1 MDVKTQ
7 AQMNQDI
14 DRSVDNERAAE
25 LATAR
30 NEEESS
36 QCDELSSLFDRLRV
50 QSTAM
55 NEVPAVLEGSLA
67 DHRVEVTQLTEDTYR
82 HGLQQWINVEEIP
95 EVVNAEIDEV
105 LERLE
110 NEVYINE
117 TNQDEEDELDV
128 DVSDTGNSSSS
139 SSAEIEDFVS
149 YREAEDAL
157 FILKKYTDQRNN
169 STLLNAYNVYSGRLR
184 SDRLSKN
191 VYNAT
196 QSSMYEYFE
205 SNTNK

>member
-1 MDVKTQ
+1 M
-7 AQMNQDI
+7 
-14 DRSVDNERAAE
+14 
-25 LATAR
+25 
-30 NEEESS
+30 
-36 QCDELSSLFDRLRV
+36 
-50 QSTAM
+50 
-55 NEVPAVLEGSLA
+55 
-67 DHRVEVTQLTEDTYR
+67 
-82 HGLQQWINVEEIP
+82 
-95 EVVNAEIDEV
+95 
-105 LERLE
+105 
-110 NEVYINE
+110 YINE

-205 SNTNK
+205 SKINK